1 MAASEQV
8 EIIEVYAG
16 PDRRSDGKND
26 DYVRIAL
33 RAIEKRDKPVHS
45 AYRRPSLYE
54 NLRHASAPVF
64 CELFGKAVSYIL
76 LGRAL
81 SRFGGPNSN
90 LASYPSH
97 LEKESVREYLLPLI
111 FTQQQ
116 YL

>member
-1 MAASEQV
+1 MFHFDVLARVVNFSHASANAAFVTVQ
-8 EIIEVYAG
+8 
-16 PDRRSDGKND
+16 
-26 DYVRIAL
+26 
-33 RAIEKRDKPVHS
+33 HH
-45 AYRRPSLYE
+45 YE

-76 LGRAL
+76 LGRSL